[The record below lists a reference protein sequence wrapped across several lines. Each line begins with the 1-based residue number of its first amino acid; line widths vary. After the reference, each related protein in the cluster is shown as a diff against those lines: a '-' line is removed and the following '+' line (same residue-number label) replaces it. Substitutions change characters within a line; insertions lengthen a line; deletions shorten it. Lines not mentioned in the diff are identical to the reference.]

1 MDFNDLL
8 NTGISIL
15 KDKIGEDNPQ
25 IEEALNSIFGGEDGK
40 IDLSNIF
47 SKIED
52 ANLGEII
59 SSWIGSG
66 ENAPIDTDNLK
77 NLLGEEK
84 ISEFAQKLGLDI
96 DSATETLKD
105 LLPQVVDKA
114 TPEGDSILDQI
125 GGIDG
130 IINMAKKFF

>member
-105 LLPQVVDKA
+105 LLPQVVDQA

>member
-15 KDKIGEDNPQ
+15 KDKIGENNPQ

-47 SKIED
+47 SKLED

-59 SSWIGSG
+59 SSWISSG

-84 ISEFAQKLGLDI
+84 ISEFAQKLGIDI

>member
-15 KDKIGEDNPQ
+15 KDKIGESNPQ
-25 IEEALNSIFGGEDGK
+25 IEDALNSIFGGEDGK

-52 ANLGEII
+52 ANLGEIV

-84 ISEFAQKLGLDI
+84 ISEFAQKLGIDI

-105 LLPQVVDKA
+105 LLPQIVDKA

>member
-15 KDKIGEDNPQ
+15 KDKIGENNPQ

-47 SKIED
+47 SKLED

-59 SSWIGSG
+59 SSWISSG

-84 ISEFAQKLGLDI
+84 ISEFAQKLGIDI

-105 LLPQVVDKA
+105 LLPQVIDKA